1 MQHLRIATRLLFGI
15 VALAGVQ
22 TAWADVVYS
31 FTTIDVP
38 GSFSINALGTN
49 DSGQIVG
56 AYFEAPGGGTFNHGF
71 LYTDGSFTTI
81 PAPGTCPMEN

>member
-1 MQHLRIATRLLFGI
+1 VFVQHLRIATVLLFGI
-15 VALAGVQ
+15 VALGGVE

-38 GSFSINALGTN
+38 GASGTNAYEIN

-56 AYFEAPGGGTFNHGF
+56 SYSARDGF
-71 LYTDGSFTTI
+71 LDSNGMFTTI
-81 PAPGTCPMEN
+81 DVPGATTT